1 MRLGARLPCNL
12 LERFNYSQQE
22 YYNMLSKVLFGN
34 FLLSLFQLW
43 FIYVNEGLIL
53 KFWILWTDL
62 KDVFLKCLFALLSL
76 FGKDL
81 QFTLFLCA
89 VPEKK
94 IPLEGGG
101 SFFGGPEGCFC
112 GFIAFWKLRCF
123 PKSTKTLFL
132 ASLNL
137 FERRYSLQHYAFYF

>member
-1 MRLGARLPCNL
+1 MRLGAQLPCNL

-94 IPLEGGG
+94 TPLEGGG
-101 SFFGGPEGCFC
+101 EFFWRAGGVLLWLYCFLKIKV
-112 GFIAFWKLRCF
+112 FSK
-123 PKSTKTLFL
+123 K
-132 ASLNL
+132 
-137 FERRYSLQHYAFYF
+137 H

>member
-12 LERFNYSQQE
+12 SERFNYSQQE

-101 SFFGGPEGCFC
+101 EFFWRAGGVLLWLYCFLKIKV
-112 GFIAFWKLRCF
+112 FSK
-123 PKSTKTLFL
+123 K
-132 ASLNL
+132 
-137 FERRYSLQHYAFYF
+137 H

>member
-62 KDVFLKCLFALLSL
+62 KDVFFKMPFCAIEPFWKGLTIH
-76 FGKDL
+76 
-81 QFTLFLCA
+81 TLFMRSSR
-89 VPEKK
+89 KK
-94 IPLEGGG
+94 NPPGGG
-101 SFFGGPEGCFC
+101 GEFFWRAGGVLLWLYCFLKIKV
-112 GFIAFWKLRCF
+112 FSK
-123 PKSTKTLFL
+123 K
-132 ASLNL
+132 
-137 FERRYSLQHYAFYF
+137 H